1 MHVGLL
7 LLRLVVGAVMAA
19 HGGQKLFGWFGGP
32 GLQRTGGFMES
43 LGFRPGPPHAAL
55 LGCTELGS
63 GVLLAAGLLTPL
75 GAAAVVGVMV
85 AAVATVHWPNGFFAG
100 DGGYEFNL
108 VLGAAALL
116 VAFTGP
122 GDWSVDHVA
131 NSPTGHEGARKVGAP
146 SGSGRGAYFA
156 TADRAFT
163 CPCPLN
169 ELKPVPP
176 IL

>member
-122 GDWSVDHVA
+122 GDWSVDHVVGWSMRGWTWGLA
-131 NSPTGHEGARKVGAP
+131 ALALGAISGLTIVVTRRRRRQVALTAVG
-146 SGSGRGAYFA
+146 GR
-156 TADRAFT
+156 RAA
-163 CPCPLN
+163 
-169 ELKPVPP
+169 
-176 IL
+176 